1 MLGLASIV
9 GTMSGAVDLQSL
21 VTNPP
26 FGSNATQTTTADP
39 AQALEFRGTFVD
51 GNERFFSIRETATRS
66 SQWVGLK
73 ESGQPFLVESY
84 DNAKGSIQ
92 VKYHNQ
98 VMTLTLKLAQI
109 LVQAVPV
116 APGPNA
122 APMPGAVTNSAPP
135 NEAARLAQVAE
146 EIRRRRALRAPG
158 LVPQQN
164 AAGNPPRPGPM
175 PQQNV
180 AGNPQYSG
188 PMPPQN
194 ATGMPPGPGPGFPQ
208 ITTGNPPGP
217 GPVPT
222 KP

>member
-1 MLGLASIV
+1 MLALASIV
-9 GTMSGAVDLQSL
+9 GTMSGAVDLQGL

-26 FGSNATQTTTADP
+26 FGSNAAQTTTADP

-92 VKYHNQ
+92 VKFRNQ
-98 VMTLTLKLAQI
+98 VMTLSLKQAQI
-109 LVQAVPV
+109 IVQA
-116 APGPNA
+116 APSPA
-122 APMPGAVTNSAPP
+122 SAPTPMPPGSTIANSTPS
-135 NEAARLAQVAE
+135 NEANRLAQVAE
-146 EIRRRRALRAPG
+146 EIRRRRALRSPG
-158 LVPQQN
+158 LLPPQYS
-164 AAGNPPRPGPM
+164 AASNPPRPGPV

-180 AGNPQYSG
+180 TGNPQYSG
-188 PMPPQN
+188 PMPQQN
-194 ATGMPPGPGPGFPQ
+194 TAGNPRSGPMPQ
-208 ITTGNPPGP
+208 ITTGNPPDP

-222 KP
+222 NP